1 MSDEF
6 EFQTIADEVL
16 EEYDQNKS
24 FKSRFVGVCQT
35 AMKGGADKS
44 DLIRLIENVNLN
56 EEERADES

>member
-6 EFQTIADEVL
+6 EFEAIASEVL
-16 EEYDQNKS
+16 GEYDQNDA
-24 FKSRFVGVCQT
+24 FKSRFIGVCET

-44 DLIRLIENVNLN
+44 DLIRLIENVHLA